1 MVLEE
6 LQDCPLYYTID
17 QLSSVIH
24 CVTPPL
30 VQLRSAIIS
39 LGYRVSSSHA
49 CRLAIKTD
57 APHSGENNVMA
68 AACAGGP
75 GRFADILVPSAPK
88 GFS

>member
-1 MVLEE
+1 MHVVWQSKQML
-6 LQDCPLYYTID
+6 LTRGSQMRAGQWC
-17 QLSSVIH
+17 
-24 CVTPPL
+24 
-30 VQLRSAIIS
+30 
-39 LGYRVSSSHA
+39 
-49 CRLAIKTD
+49 LAIKTD